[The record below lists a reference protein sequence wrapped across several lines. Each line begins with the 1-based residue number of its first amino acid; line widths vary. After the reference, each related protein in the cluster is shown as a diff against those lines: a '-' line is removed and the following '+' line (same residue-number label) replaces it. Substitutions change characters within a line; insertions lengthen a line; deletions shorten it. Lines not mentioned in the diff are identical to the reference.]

1 LQATG
6 KERLFCPLAF
16 DYNPRSMGQV
26 RPISTEDRN
35 LLASLLD
42 RRSAADA
49 TAAYYALHHPASK
62 VKLYGYFA
70 TNDKPSGF
78 LAMANTGLDLF
89 RPVAVPFAAQPF
101 PLIALMREGL
111 GRGRPALVHL
121 PADQMVWIEGVLEWE
136 DARTLELM
144 RLSPQEFEPLIN
156 VLVVEALTPTGWPR
170 YEIRSRDTV
179 VAAAGLNWMG
189 EYFAEVYL
197 EVQPEARERRLGES
211 VLAAIVSRLLS
222 ERRVPLYLIEA
233 GDNEAL
239 LEASALGFRPT
250 GVRTVIGHVIMAGD
264 I

>member
-1 LQATG
+1 
-6 KERLFCPLAF
+6 
-16 DYNPRSMGQV
+16 MGQV
-26 RPISTEDRN
+26 RPIAPELRHQ
-35 LLASLLD
+35 LASLLD

-49 TAAYYALHHPASK
+49 TAAYYALHHPPSK
-62 VKLYGYFA
+62 VKLYGYYPS
-70 TNDKPSGF
+70 NSRPSGF
-78 LAMANTGLDLF
+78 LAVASTGLDLF

-111 GRGRPALVHL
+111 GSGRPALVHL
-121 PADQMVWIEGVLEWE
+121 PVDQLEWVEGVLEME

-222 ERRVPLYLIEA
+222 ERRVPVYLVEVD
-233 GDNEAL
+233 DNEAQ
-239 LEASALGFRPT
+239 LEASTLGFRPT
-250 GVRTVIGHVIMAGD
+250 GIRTVIGNASLVAGD
-264 I
+264 